1 MSCVLF
7 LLLKT
12 RTSYILLGRGVNSC
26 ICVGHP
32 ILSDGLKR
40 ISFHWNTLIKMRPK
54 MMRIHQHP
62 LKLHVQIRFFKATNR
77 ANPSNPPPLSAYM
90 SVQISTR
97 VSASG
102 DWGSLMA
109 FSMGIPGSLWDWYLQ
124 FGFLEWP
131 FGHWCFSPNV
141 NAPRHLSTHTEN
153 DVWSLEK

>member
-26 ICVGHP
+26 ICVGHL

-40 ISFHWNTLIKMRPK
+40 ISLSRFIKMRPK
-54 MMRIHQHP
+54 MMRKHQHP
-62 LKLHVQIRFFKATNR
+62 LKLHVQIRFFKAINR

-102 DWGSLMA
+102 DHSWY
-109 FSMGIPGSLWDWYLQ
+109 FQWELWDWYLQ

-131 FGHWCFSPNV
+131 FGHWCFLQMST
-141 NAPRHLSTHTEN
+141 RHPWHFSTHTK
-153 DVWSLEK
+153 WSVKLLNK